1 MAMHDSLWK
10 QTAKLLKLW
19 VHKISRKN
27 LSFNTSIHTCS
38 RHFIGSKACKLHPDE
53 YPTLYFADAANAS
66 SQLQKKKSPKK
77 KFDCY
82 PANDDQYK
90 CSGPFNDNEK
100 CSERYHFVNTKDA
113 STLMAAVNE

>member
-1 MAMHDSLWK
+1 MGTQDQQKESI
-10 QTAKLLKLW
+10 
-19 VHKISRKN
+19 ISYTHAR
-27 LSFNTSIHTCS
+27 THARTHTHS
-38 RHFIGSKACKLHPDE
+38 KHFIKSKACKLHPDE

-66 SQLQKKKSPKK
+66 SQPQKRKSPKK

-90 CSGPFNDNEK
+90 CSGPLNDNEK

-113 STLMAAVNE
+113 STLMAAVDE